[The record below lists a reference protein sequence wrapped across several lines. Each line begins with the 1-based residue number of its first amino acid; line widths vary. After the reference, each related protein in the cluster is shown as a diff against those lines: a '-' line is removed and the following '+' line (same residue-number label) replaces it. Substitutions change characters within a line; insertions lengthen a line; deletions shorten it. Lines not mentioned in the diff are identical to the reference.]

1 MQKKDIAIKIQE
13 DITDLF
19 EFIQELYHGSS
30 STIHLV
36 KYKKNGK
43 LYAMKKLYWNLCPP
57 RIFHEFQIIRMC
69 NHQNIIHGSRIF
81 MKDNSNIFVIL
92 QYFENV
98 PFSATI
104 NSFNRKNIYYYMKG
118 LLSALSYLHSKKII
132 HFNVKPPNYLYNPNS
147 FSGKLIGFQSSSF
160 ETTIED
166 NDLNHKSLNAGN
178 PYIKVDITNPQN
190 SPNRELF
197 TTLSIG
203 TNGYKA
209 PEILMRTDHLTT
221 AVDIWSAGI
230 ILLTILTKRYPF
242 FSSNDDLDSLC
253 QISNIIGT
261 EKLEGA
267 AAECFRQIVFP
278 YEVKTTDIKL
288 IVIAYN
294 PRVYELK
301 LPDSIYDLLS
311 KMLEP
316 CPSKRITAAD
326 ALRHPFFIN
335 SMTLSPNA
343 KGINQK

>member
-13 DITDLF
+13 EITDLF
-19 EFIQELYHGSS
+19 EFIRELYHGSS
-30 STIHLV
+30 SIVYLV
-36 KYKKNGK
+36 KYKNNGK

-57 RIFHEFQIIRMC
+57 RVFHEFQIIRMC

-81 MKDNSNIFVIL
+81 MKDNSNIYTIL

-98 PFSATI
+98 PFPSTI
-104 NSFNRKNIYYYMKG
+104 NSFNYKLIFYYMKG

-132 HFNVKPPNYLYNPNS
+132 HFNVKPPNYLFNPNTS
-147 FSGKLIGFQSSSF
+147 SGKLIGFQSSSF
-160 ETTIED
+160 EVNADEETI
-166 NDLNHKSLNAGN
+166 NHD
-178 PYIKVDITNPQN
+178 V
-190 SPNRELF
+190 F

-203 TNGYKA
+203 THGYKA
-209 PEILMRTDHLTT
+209 PEILMKADHLTT

-242 FSSNDDLDSLC
+242 FSAQDDLDSLC
-253 QISNIIGT
+253 QLGNIIGT
-261 EKLEGA
+261 DKLKEA
-267 AAECFRQIVFP
+267 ASECIRHIVFP
-278 YEVKTTDIKL
+278 FEVKTTDMKL

-301 LPDSIYDLLS
+301 LPDSVYDLLT

-326 ALRHPFFIN
+326 ALKHPFFN
-335 SMTLSPNA
+335 SISLSPNT
-343 KGINQK
+343 KGVIQK